1 MSLSPASGTQNTPGP
16 HSSCTLCTTLTS
28 PEHVYTIL
36 QKIRTPNTPSTDSAL
51 ANLSAE
57 LSTHLRNPKTLLP
70 QIDKTFSVS
79 LCEVSA
85 ALLLDTFGGALAANV
100 HPQAFTPHGSTDP
113 RPSIEQLVEVHAASA
128 GASLLFT
135 FTPPDWTALAPRLN
149 ELLPTDKHCD
159 HLDKLFQH
167 ALASPTHVAPQA
179 RALHTLLFD
188 NLLAPMDHALA
199 DLGLA
204 HARFVTAGAVCAL
217 HEADLHAAKQVVEQH
232 SRLSAIPLLSC
243 EIISFAPQDADAFL
257 RPDLSA
263 YPRNTPSE
271 ESGHADQ
278 VLYVGRDGAG
288 VRVAS
293 GRVIVTSPTGNAELS
308 VPCRLVSRI
317 VLSGNV
323 GLSAG
328 ARSWALRSDVAV
340 CFLSRRGGYAGQLV
354 GKSGAAHAQRLL
366 RQAALSAHEED
377 RLPLARAI
385 VRAKLRNQVYLVQRL
400 ARRSDGRDVR
410 RTCQAIRSLSGECG
424 YAETISELMGL
435 EGAASEAY
443 FEALPQF
450 VPPEVEFHGR
460 SRRPP
465 RDLANAALSYGYA
478 ILLSECVGALMAAGL
493 EPSLGILHSST
504 DKRASLALDLM
515 EEFRPLLVDQT
526 VMALLRSGRLR
537 AEHASPAD
545 EGGGVWLGA
554 EGKKIVTDA
563 YEQTLQRSVRG
574 ALPGF
579 AGSWRRHIH
588 HEAQLLARAIMEP
601 DYHWVGVMWR

>member
-1 MSLSPASGTQNTPGP
+1 MSPLLAQLSTALLLEAFEG
-16 HSSCTLCTTLTS
+16 TLTS
-28 PEHVYTIL
+28 
-36 QKIRTPNTPSTDSAL
+36 K
-51 ANLSAE
+51 
-57 LSTHLRNPKTLLP
+57 
-70 QIDKTFSVS
+70 
-79 LCEVSA
+79 
-85 ALLLDTFGGALAANV
+85 V
-100 HPQAFTPHGSTDP
+100 HPQAFTPREGSDP
-113 RPSIEQLVEVHAASA
+113 RQAIDELVDIHAASA
-128 GASLLFT
+128 GSSLLFT
-135 FTPPDWTALAPRLN
+135 FAPPDWRALAPRLSD
-149 ELLPTDKHCD
+149 LLPLQDRCVHLDALIQNALPVHDVFPVRHAPTDNHALPAPTARAQTFD
-159 HLDKLFQH
+159 HL
-167 ALASPTHVAPQA
+167 
-179 RALHTLLFD
+179 RTLIVD
-188 NLLAPMDHALA
+188 NLLAPMDHALT

-204 HARFVTAGAVCAL
+204 YARFGATGAVCAL
-217 HEADLHAAKQVVEQH
+217 READLHAAKLVIEQH
-232 SRLSAIPLLSC
+232 ANLTSLPLLSC
-243 EIISFAPQDADAFL
+243 EITCFATEDADAFL

-263 YPRNTPSE
+263 FPSSPRLE
-271 ESGHADQ
+271 EAGHADQ
-278 VLYVGRDGAG
+278 VLYVGRDGARI
-288 VRVAS
+288 RVAS
-293 GRVIVTSPTGNAELS
+293 GRVIVASPTGTAEMS
-308 VPCRLVSRI
+308 IPCRLVSRI

-340 CFLSRRGGYAGQLV
+340 CFLTRRGGYLGQLA

-366 RQAALSAHEED
+366 RQAALSAQEET

-400 ARRSDGRDVR
+400 ARRSEEGDVR
-410 RTCQAIRSLSGECG
+410 RTCQAIRSLSAECE

-443 FEALPQF
+443 FEALPRF
-450 VPPEVEFHGR
+450 VPPEVAFHGR

-493 EPSLGILHSST
+493 EPSLGILHAST
-504 DKRASLALDLM
+504 DKRTSLALDLM

-526 VMALLRSGRLR
+526 VMALLRSKRLR
-537 AEHASPAD
+537 AEHANPAD
-545 EGGGVWLGA
+545 EGGVWLTA

-588 HEAQLLARAIMEP
+588 HEAQLLARAMMEP
-601 DYHWVGVMWR
+601 DYRWVGVVWR